1 MARKKASATA
11 TAVETHTDTHT
22 DTDAAQS
29 VGGLNA
35 LGDMRLEDLRD
46 SAVNL
51 WMQALRHPA
60 VLAKE
65 SAAFYAQLAKIIV
78 RGDGEQEETPSTD
91 ARFSDSA
98 WQKNGLYRRLL
109 PAYQAWAQSLQN
121 FVDQAGLD
129 PKETGRA
136 KFLVSQVTEALAPTN
151 FLLGNPAALKRAIDS
166 GGKSLLSGYQ
176 NWLSDVT
183 ARRPVPSQVDT
194 RPFKVGDNLAA
205 TPGDVVMRTELFEL
219 LQYAPQ
225 TDKVHERPIL
235 VIPSIIN
242 KYYAFDLAPGR
253 SVIEYL
259 VQNGF
264 TVFIMVYRNPG
275 KEHDSWGMDTYM
287 NGMDEALQAVQDI
300 SGCPDPNV
308 LAVCGAAP
316 LAVTVAGY
324 HEAIRPKSIGSMT
337 LFVAPLDC
345 AAMNETPVLGDFN
358 DPKLSKLSKLLPKKS
373 DRISADEFTLLFAML
388 RPNDLIWNYWVNNYL
403 MGDGPAAFD
412 VLAWNSDAT
421 GMTAQYNRD
430 FQDFSARNPL
440 VTPGAMRFRDTPI
453 ADVSKFGFDSL
464 VIAARTDHICP
475 WPSVY
480 RSAQMLGDR
489 CEFLLGGRG
498 HIQTIV
504 APPGGKKDYYFLNPD
519 NAKDAAGWLADAQ
532 RIEGSWW
539 PYYVK
544 WCAQRSGKQVAA
556 PKKPGN
562 KTHPSLGKAPGTYVH
577 VKASA

>member
-1 MARKKASATA
+1 MARKKASAAA
-11 TAVETHTDTHT
+11 TAVETRP
-22 DTDAAQS
+22 DADADNDATQA

-35 LGDMRLEDLRD
+35 LGELRLEDLRD
-46 SAVNL
+46 SALKL
-51 WMQALRHPA
+51 WLQALRHPA
-60 VLAKE
+60 VVARE

-78 RGDGEQEETPSTD
+78 RGDGEEETLSTD

-136 KFLVSQVTEALAPTN
+136 KFLVSQVTEAFAPTN

-253 SVIEYL
+253 SILEYL

-264 TVFIMVYRNPG
+264 TVFVMVYRNPG
-275 KEHDSWGMDTYM
+275 KAHDSWGMDTYM
-287 NGMDEALQAVQDI
+287 NGMDEALDAVQNI
-300 SGCPDPNV
+300 SGCQDPNV

-324 HEAIRPKSIGSMT
+324 HEALMSKNIGSMT
-337 LFVAPLDC
+337 LFVAPLDT
-345 AAMNETPVLGDFN
+345 AAMEKTPVLGDFS
-358 DPKLSKLSKLLPKKS
+358 DPKLAKLSKTLMPQKS

-403 MGDGPAAFD
+403 MGEGPPAFD

-430 FQDFSARNPL
+430 FQDFCARNPL
-440 VTPGAMRFRDTPI
+440 ATPGAMRFRDTPI
-453 ADVSKFGFDSL
+453 ADVSRFGFDSL

-480 RSAQMLGDR
+480 RSAQMLGKR
-489 CEFLLGGRG
+489 CDFLLGGRG

-504 APPGGKKDYYFLNPD
+504 APPGGKKDHYFLNPD
-519 NAKDAAGWLADAQ
+519 HSKDADAWFAGAQ
-532 RIEGSWW
+532 RVDGSWW
-539 PYYVK
+539 PYYVE
-544 WCAQRSGKQVAA
+544 WCGKRSGKMVAA

-577 VKASA
+577 EKASS

>member
-1 MARKKASATA
+1 MARKKASAAA
-11 TAVETHTDTHT
+11 TAVETRP
-22 DTDAAQS
+22 DADADNDATQA

-35 LGDMRLEDLRD
+35 LGELRLEDLRD
-46 SAVNL
+46 SALKL
-51 WMQALRHPA
+51 WLQALRHPA
-60 VLAKE
+60 VVARE

-78 RGDGEQEETPSTD
+78 RGDGEEETLSTD

-136 KFLVSQVTEALAPTN
+136 KFLVSQVTEAFAPTN

-253 SVIEYL
+253 SILEYL

-264 TVFIMVYRNPG
+264 TVFVMVYRNPG
-275 KEHDSWGMDTYM
+275 KAHDSWGMDTYM
-287 NGMDEALQAVQDI
+287 NGMDEALAAVQNI
-300 SGCPDPNV
+300 SGCQDPNV

-324 HEAIRPKSIGSMT
+324 HEALMSKNIGSMT
-337 LFVAPLDC
+337 LFVAPLDT
-345 AAMNETPVLGDFN
+345 AAMEKTPVLGDFS
-358 DPKLSKLSKLLPKKS
+358 DPKLAKLSKTLMPQKS

-403 MGDGPAAFD
+403 MGEGPPAFD

-430 FQDFSARNPL
+430 FQDFCARNPL
-440 VTPGAMRFRDTPI
+440 ATPGAMRFRDTPI
-453 ADVSKFGFDSL
+453 ADVSRFGFDSL

-480 RSAQMLGDR
+480 RSAQMLGKR
-489 CEFLLGGRG
+489 CDFLLGGRG

-504 APPGGKKDYYFLNPD
+504 APPGDKKDHYFLNPD
-519 NAKDAAGWLADAQ
+519 HSKDADAWFAGAQ
-532 RIEGSWW
+532 RVDGSWW
-539 PYYVK
+539 PYYVE
-544 WCAQRSGKQVAA
+544 WCGKRSGKMVAA

-577 VKASA
+577 EKASS

>member
-11 TAVETHTDTHT
+11 TAEAHT
-22 DTDAAQS
+22 DTDTDATQS

-35 LGDMRLEDLRD
+35 LGDLRLDDLRD
-46 SAVNL
+46 SAVEL
-51 WMQALRHPA
+51 WLQALRQPEVFA
-60 VLAKE
+60 RE
-65 SAAFYAQLAKIIV
+65 SAAFYAKLAKIIV
-78 RGDGEQEETPSTD
+78 RGDGDESAPSPD
-91 ARFSDSA
+91 PRFGDSA
-98 WQKNGLYRRLL
+98 WRNNGLYRRWL

-121 FVDQAGLD
+121 FVDQAGLE
-129 PKETGRA
+129 PKQTGRA

-151 FLLGNPAALKRAIDS
+151 FLLGNPAALKRAYES

-205 TPGDVVMRTELFEL
+205 TPGDVVLRTELFEL
-219 LQYAPQ
+219 LQFAPQ
-225 TDKVHERPIL
+225 TEQVHERPIL

-253 SVIEYL
+253 SLLEYL

-264 TVFIMVYRNPG
+264 TLFVMVFRNPG

-287 NGMDEALQAVQDI
+287 NGMDEALQAVKSI
-300 SGCPDPNV
+300 SGCADPNV

-324 HEAIRPKSIGSMT
+324 HEAMHSKSIGSMT

-345 AAMNETPVLGDFN
+345 AAMNDTPVLGDFN
-358 DPKLSKLSKLLPKKS
+358 DPKLSKWTKVLPKKS

-403 MGDGPAAFD
+403 MGEGPPAFD
-412 VLAWNSDAT
+412 ILAWNSDAT

-430 FQDFSARNPL
+430 FQAFCARNPL
-440 VTPGAMRFRDTPI
+440 ATPGAMQYRDTPI
-453 ADVSKFGFDSL
+453 ADISKFGFDSL

-480 RSAQMLGDR
+480 RSAQMLGKR
-489 CEFLLGGRG
+489 CDFLLGGRG

-504 APPGGKKDYYFLNPD
+504 APPGGKKDFYFLNPD
-519 NAKDAAGWLADAQ
+519 NSKDSDGWLADAQ
-532 RIEGSWW
+532 RVDGSWW
-539 PYYVK
+539 PYYVE
-544 WCAQRSGKQVAA
+544 WCAKRSGKMVAA

-577 VKASA
+577 EKASS

>member
-11 TAVETHTDTHT
+11 TAEVHTDA
-22 DTDAAQS
+22 DTDATQS

-35 LGDMRLEDLRD
+35 LGDLRLDDLRD
-46 SAVNL
+46 SAVEL
-51 WMQALRHPA
+51 WLQALRQPEVFA
-60 VLAKE
+60 RE
-65 SAAFYAQLAKIIV
+65 SAAFYAKLAKIIV
-78 RGDGEQEETPSTD
+78 RGDGGESAPSPD
-91 ARFSDSA
+91 PRFGDSA
-98 WQKNGLYRRLL
+98 WRNNGLYRRWL

-121 FVDQAGLD
+121 FVDQAGLE
-129 PKETGRA
+129 PKQTGRA
-136 KFLVSQVTEALAPTN
+136 KFLMSQVTEALAPTN
-151 FLLGNPAALKRAIDS
+151 FLLGNPAALKRAYES

-205 TPGDVVMRTELFEL
+205 TPGDVVLRTELFEL
-219 LQYAPQ
+219 LQFAPQ
-225 TDKVHERPIL
+225 TEQVHERPIL

-253 SVIEYL
+253 SLLEYL

-264 TVFIMVYRNPG
+264 TLFVMVFRNPG

-287 NGMDEALQAVQDI
+287 DGMDEALQAVKSI
-300 SGCPDPNV
+300 SGCADPNV

-316 LAVTVAGY
+316 LAVTVAGH
-324 HEAIRPKSIGSMT
+324 HEAMHSKSIGSMT

-345 AAMNETPVLGDFN
+345 AAMNDTPVLGDFN
-358 DPKLSKLSKLLPKKS
+358 DPKLSKWTKVLPKKS

-403 MGDGPAAFD
+403 MGEGPPAFD
-412 VLAWNSDAT
+412 ILAWNSDAT

-430 FQDFSARNPL
+430 FQAFCARNPL
-440 VTPGAMRFRDTPI
+440 ATPGAMQYRDTPI
-453 ADVSKFGFDSL
+453 ADISKFGFDSL

-480 RSAQMLGDR
+480 RSAQMLGKR
-489 CEFLLGGRG
+489 CDFLLGGRG

-504 APPGGKKDYYFLNPD
+504 APPGGKKDFYFLNPD
-519 NAKDAAGWLADAQ
+519 NTKDSDGWLADAQ
-532 RIEGSWW
+532 RVYGSWW
-539 PYYVK
+539 PYYVE
-544 WCAQRSGKQVAA
+544 WCAKRSGKMVAA

-577 VKASA
+577 EKASS